1 MAVAAV
7 CPPCDACGDQIQA
20 DIQTDHETD
29 IQANKTDIQADMQAD
44 IRSFGDIHR
53 RELACWIRDRWPAS
67 SNSR

>member
-29 IQANKTDIQADMQAD
+29 IQANKTDIQADIQAG
-44 IRSFGDIHR
+44 IRSF
-53 RELACWIRDRWPAS
+53 LALTAMDKKP
-67 SNSR
+67 NGSRALW